1 MSDYWS
7 KKWNALKEEEEKKKK
22 QETPSGYW
30 EQKSAE
36 LKAQTTATANDDIAP
51 VKTTTTEKDDN
62 KKWYDGLL
70 RKTDALNDGFQITD
84 IPKMILGT
92 NADIATNAVAGV
104 VGWGEK
110 LVDAVAPF
118 AGLTAEKLG
127 LERGAEKVKEIA
139 ASDLY
144 DEKEVT
150 RKLLT
155 KPYGQLAPFATALGA
170 IFTFDDW
177 LNSKKVDD
185 GAGGTITVKEDNS
198 ILGDTSDSIVQ
209 SAGELVAKKGLQA
222 AAGGAPIGDIITGVT
237 AFGGQ
242 AEQALREDATFM
254 QAIGSGGISAAAEI
268 IFEKLSGGIKI
279 GGKALDDGLTRLIS
293 KNIASIA
300 LRNGVHLTKDIA
312 GEALEEVLT
321 EGASKLGTMLYK
333 EGDLTEILFN
343 KDALNDYARAA
354 FSGALLGGGFNL
366 PGAISG
372 SHGGYDYKATHTDNE
387 QKVIDKEIENRIA
400 EQEADGKKL
409 TGKEKTAI
417 EESVKRDLE
426 KGYISIDTIESA
438 IGGETY
444 DNYKSLTEHE
454 TEIKKEIETLE
465 NLPDNQISVKQRE
478 QLKAL
483 RDELKA
489 LEDDSTVSQ
498 YKDRLSQE
506 VSELAKNDRLV
517 ESYNE
522 KARRGQAFE
531 ADLSKYSEKQRA
543 TVQRAI
549 DSGVLNNTNR
559 SHELV
564 DLVAKL
570 EEDKALPFDFTN
582 NEKLKETGFALEGK
596 TVNGYV
602 TKDGVTL
609 NVNSKKALNSVV
621 GHEITHVLEGTELYS
636 ELQQVV
642 KNYAVTKGEYET
654 RYEAL
659 TKLYEGVEGA
669 NIESEITADLI
680 GDYLFTDS
688 EFVNRLSTE
697 QPNIFKKVYEE
708 IKYLYKIATAGSK
721 EARELERVKR
731 AFEEAYRADGKGVSG
746 TKFSLNE
753 YSEHQKKNWENSK
766 RIVVYDSNEQ
776 LSQFI
781 QDSIADKTMDKK
793 MYFGAISSDLASRIQ
808 TDTGLDVEN
817 YNLSLGSY
825 EVRKILKDHGNE
837 STEAPRGQRAI
848 VEDDFAHIVDVVLN
862 PTSIELS
869 QKQYMG
875 KPAIIF
881 QGEHNGKMN
890 VIAVVSDKR
899 LDLFVQTIYANA
911 KKENLSTPIG
921 EQAPIN
927 TPEANGGT
935 VSSADSVANPE
946 KNVKPQY
953 SLSSDSKGR
962 DLSPAI
968 QKRFG
973 NSKVVD
979 ENGSLKVVYHGTA
992 SGEFSIFDKAKGNV
1006 EGDFGSGFYF
1016 TDSEY
1021 DVSEHYE
1028 DGGPD
1033 FEIKVG
1039 RRADEIYNEES
1050 DIEYEEAKRR
1060 AREELYKGG
1069 HKFEVYLNIEKPA
1082 IVGETILLDSE
1093 SYYSEYNQED
1103 YDSEEDYEGEVEQLI
1118 ADDIDGIIWDVENNV
1133 DVYSTDGLA
1142 DVLWNAVSE
1151 GGIGLEELKSRINDL
1166 YLENSNGELVGNE
1179 VARQV
1184 IESLGYDGII
1194 DPTVSTKWNMEM
1206 EDGTTHYI
1214 VFKPNQ
1220 IKAVTNQNPTDNPDI
1235 HRSLSANGEAPL
1247 RYGNFNIFGEDVA
1260 LEKPQTD
1267 MQDEAEEIAPSTTE
1281 KSSEVGATRSEME
1294 QVETA
1299 EEAPAENIAP
1309 QTQKKR
1315 KPSKAALVR
1324 LTKKQTYSGGRN
1336 LQGAY
1341 NVDGKQYISDGVF
1354 VAEFNAIDERLE
1366 HNAEMPIEAFQNF
1379 LNNAVNGQSAEKYSI
1394 DFDKITEI
1402 NKGKKDG
1409 AFISVGGVPF
1419 NSKYVEA
1426 VLRAIENPVFALS
1439 KHRGGINVLVAVG
1452 DNGKVM
1458 LMPVRAGEKLT
1469 AAYEAQ
1475 EITAAPESITPTTA
1489 EDATAARVE
1498 GMANINDADAPQEV
1512 EAPYY
1517 ETENSATPE
1526 DPFTDRDYKAVGN
1539 RKVKAYMYENPEV
1552 RPFFQEAAQAMLG
1565 DLQNSTKGERVYNDE
1580 AYYESGGEKGWSGV
1594 ERHTTDD
1601 IAYLLDKGYT
1611 YAEIEKG
1618 LNAIIEDNGAENIA
1632 IAKRIEF
1639 AINDRL
1645 RQGYTDIYG
1654 NQIPRNQEY
1663 LNMLSQK
1670 QAAETASAQ
1679 APMYSDADAPL
1690 PTDADAPVEDIAPS
1704 APVAEKYEAIRPARQ
1719 KQTEPRMTRVD
1730 TAEPRMAR
1738 ADKPPKDPRG
1748 ELRSWAE
1755 TSTESEALDGQ
1766 IPIEELDQELIHYQP
1781 ISNRK
1786 TLETANARL
1795 GNLGYEKSLTYFEG
1809 KFAGSDTKV
1818 EDIVLGERLVQ
1829 EAVKRGDKAT
1839 AMKLIQDIAI
1849 LGTELGQKVQALSI
1863 IQRLTPEGQLMMLQ
1877 RVVERGKAKG
1887 DKAFEGVEV
1896 TEEQAGRILDTLN
1909 PDGTFDQAELNAAVE
1924 DVKQEIADQ
1933 MKVTAGEKIN
1943 AYRYLAM
1950 LGNAKTHIRNLVS
1963 NIAMKGTAAVKNALA
1978 RTAEDL
1984 LLPEAVLSNRRY
1996 GEKSRAAKSVI
2007 PNGTKVRAADR
2018 DNIGTVKSYDAA
2030 TGKYTVYFEN
2040 EAGHS
2045 ATVKLGADVVKPLNP
2060 IKSTAADSTADDIAP
2075 TRTKTWRRATEEVKA
2090 YAKQVTAE
2098 MESVLSGENKYSA
2111 SGDIKAKR
2119 RIFKNSAMNSLYEIN
2134 NKLLTKE
2141 DTIFKN
2147 PAFESSFREFLTANG
2162 IRTDEDI
2169 KYNPEIVEKGKQ
2181 YATEQ
2186 ALIATFQQ
2194 ESWLANKIGEIENK
2208 NAAFGVAVGAIMP
2221 FKKTPINIAKT
2232 GLNYSPLGFAKSL
2245 FYDAAQVRK
2254 GEMDKSTLIDHLAQ
2268 NVTGSALA
2276 VAGYLLAKSGIL
2288 TGAGDDDK
2296 EGDYDYQLGKQGY
2309 SLKIGDQTYSLSW
2322 LTPVSMPLFVGAN
2335 AYEQLVEDK
2344 GWSGDVV
2351 METLAQT
2358 LDPLSE
2364 MSFLSGLDNVLSS
2377 YDSGIQKFMGIG
2389 ESMAQNYATQ
2399 FVPTAL
2405 SQVAAITDDKKRT
2418 TKVGADSGF
2427 RFLDQ
2432 AVNQIKYKIPG
2443 LRQTLEPATDIWG
2456 NEVEQS
2462 DNLITRAFENAIAP
2476 YARKENIST
2485 EIDEEIKGLYR
2496 ETGEDG
2502 LIPSIPKNYLNYNN
2516 EKYEMSA
2523 GEYTAYKKTYG
2534 QTASSMLEA
2543 LFNTSTYRNATVEER
2558 ADMVDDVYEYARDE
2572 ANKEFLSGNGI
2583 DYTNAE
2589 KEGKEYYRENFIK
2602 GAIEN
2607 DVTVEEYGF
2616 SYNYPEKYKFL
2627 KDIGV
2632 SYDEYSAS
2640 DESKDAYSWA
2650 FNNPEKY
2657 TLSKAVASDVITYRK
2672 YAGELYD
2679 IKADKDSSGK
2689 SITGSRKEKV
2699 IDYINNLDADYGER
2713 IILFKS
2719 EYNADDTYNYDI
2731 IDYLNS
2737 REDISYEEMATI
2749 LKELGFTVSS
2759 DGTIT
2764 WD

>member
-7 KKWNALKEEEEKKKK
+7 KKWDALKEEEKKKKK

-51 VKTTTTEKDDN
+51 VKTTTTEKDDK
-62 KKWYDGLL
+62 KKWYDGWFQKGAFEDGYQLGDIS
-70 RKTDALNDGFQITD
+70 KT
-84 IPKMILGT
+84 ILGT
-92 NADIATNAVAGV
+92 LKDTETNLMAGVIGMGERVVDAGAYVAGA
-104 VGWGEK
+104 VGSAFGADK
-110 LVDAVAPF
+110 F
-118 AGLTAEKLG
+118 ADKTKDF
-127 LERGAEKVKEIA
+127 IA
-139 ASDLY
+139 KDLY
-144 DEKEVT
+144 DEKAVAK
-150 RKLLT
+150 KLASANVAGYLAST
-155 KPYGQLAPFATALGA
+155 VSDFDEDSVLDDKADSILQSGGQLAATA
-170 IFTFDDW
+170 
-177 LNSKKVDD
+177 
-185 GAGGTITVKEDNS
+185 
-198 ILGDTSDSIVQ
+198 
-209 SAGELVAKKGLQA
+209 GLQFVGVPWFLTTGA
-222 AAGGAPIGDIITGVT
+222 TSFGGAAEE
-237 AFGGQ
+237 AFN
-242 AEQALREDATFM
+242 EDATY
-254 QAIGSGGISAAAEI
+254 AEAGGSALISAGAEI
-268 IFEKLSGGIKI
+268 LTEKLFGGIKF
-279 GGKALDDGLTRLIS
+279 GGKTLDDVLLQPLVNKIS
-293 KNIASIA
+293 NKVGRTLVNMGIDA
-300 LRNGVHLTKDIA
+300 V
-312 GEALEEVLT
+312 GEGSEEIFSSVFHN
-321 EGASKLGTMLYK
+321 LGTALYK
-333 EGDLTEILFN
+333 EESIDELLTSEEAMDEYIQSFIGGM
-343 KDALNDYARAA
+343 A
-354 FSGALLGGGFNL
+354 LGGGVGSFN
-366 PGAISG
+366 AANSIKSG
-372 SHGGYDYKATHTDNE
+372 RDYKTGLTDNE

-409 TGKEKTAI
+409 TGKEKAAI
-417 EESVKRDLE
+417 EEDVKRDLE

-444 DNYKSLTEHE
+444 DSYKSLTEHE

-483 RDELKA
+483 REELKA
-489 LEDDSTVSQ
+489 LEDDSTVAQ

-659 TKLYEGVEGA
+659 TKLYAGVDGA
-669 NIESEITADLI
+669 NIEAEITADLI
-680 GDYLFTDS
+680 GDYLFSDTD
-688 EFVNRLSTE
+688 FVNRLSTE
-697 QPNIFKKVYEE
+697 KPNIFQKVYDE

-731 AFEEAYRADGKGVSG
+731 AFDKAYKESG
-746 TKFSLNE
+746 TKVADTKYSLSE
-753 YSEHQKKNWENSK
+753 YTAEEKQAHNKAVLEHFGRTVKWAETGYLLLDGSKLDLSGKHDGAPGGYRTVDHRDITEALGYDYGGEDYSGSLIQFMSEGNI
-766 RIVVYDSNEQ
+766 RIVPEING
-776 LSQFI
+776 I
-781 QDSIADKTMDKK
+781 
-793 MYFGAISSDLASRIQ
+793 
-808 TDTGLDVEN
+808 
-817 YNLSLGSY
+817 NLSVKPTKAQEQALSDYISRNRGEMLLDIDDLNGNTVVSVEY
-825 EVRKILKDHGNE
+825 PKGTYYKKILSDIQEWFDNGKKPEVSGLSSFLSLTKDG
-837 STEAPRGQRAI
+837 EAPR
-848 VEDDFAHIVDVVLN
+848 
-862 PTSIELS
+862 
-869 QKQYMG
+869 
-875 KPAIIF
+875 
-881 QGEHNGKMN
+881 
-890 VIAVVSDKR
+890 
-899 LDLFVQTIYANA
+899 
-911 KKENLSTPIG
+911 
-921 EQAPIN
+921 
-927 TPEANGGT
+927 
-935 VSSADSVANPE
+935 
-946 KNVKPQY
+946 
-953 SLSSDSKGR
+953 
-962 DLSPAI
+962 
-968 QKRFG
+968 
-973 NSKVVD
+973 
-979 ENGSLKVVYHGTA
+979 
-992 SGEFSIFDKAKGNV
+992 
-1006 EGDFGSGFYF
+1006 
-1016 TDSEY
+1016 
-1021 DVSEHYE
+1021 
-1028 DGGPD
+1028 
-1033 FEIKVG
+1033 
-1039 RRADEIYNEES
+1039 
-1050 DIEYEEAKRR
+1050 
-1060 AREELYKGG
+1060 
-1069 HKFEVYLNIEKPA
+1069 
-1082 IVGETILLDSE
+1082 
-1093 SYYSEYNQED
+1093 
-1103 YDSEEDYEGEVEQLI
+1103 
-1118 ADDIDGIIWDVENNV
+1118 
-1133 DVYSTDGLA
+1133 
-1142 DVLWNAVSE
+1142 
-1151 GGIGLEELKSRINDL
+1151 
-1166 YLENSNGELVGNE
+1166 
-1179 VARQV
+1179 
-1184 IESLGYDGII
+1184 
-1194 DPTVSTKWNMEM
+1194 
-1206 EDGTTHYI
+1206 
-1214 VFKPNQ
+1214 
-1220 IKAVTNQNPTDNPDI
+1220 
-1235 HRSLSANGEAPL
+1235 

-1267 MQDEAEEIAPSTTE
+1267 MQDEAAELAPSQAVANNATTTE
-1281 KSSEVGATRSEME
+1281 ESSAIRSEME

-1489 EDATAARVE
+1489 EDATAARAE

-1580 AYYESGGEKGWSGV
+1580 AYYESGGTQGWTGV
-1594 ERHTTDD
+1594 ERHTTED

-1618 LNAIIEDNGAENIA
+1618 IKAIIEDNGAENIA

-1639 AINDRL
+1639 ALNDRL

-1670 QAAETASAQ
+1670 QAAEIASAQ

-1690 PTDADAPVEDIAPS
+1690 PTDEDAPVEDIAPS

-1719 KQTEPRMTRVD
+1719 KQTEPRMARAD

-1738 ADKPPKDPRG
+1738 ADKPPRDPKK

-1766 IPIEELDQELIHYQP
+1766 IPMEELDQELIHYQP

-1996 GEKSRAAKSVI
+1996 GEKGRAAKSVI

-2558 ADMVDDVYEYARDE
+2558 ADMVDDVYDYARDE
-2572 ANKEFLSGNGI
+2572 ANKEYLSGNGI

-2632 SYDEYSAS
+2632 SYGEYSAS

-2699 IDYINNLDADYGER
+2699 IEYINNLDADYGER

-2737 REDISYEEMATI
+2737 REDISYEEMETI
-2749 LKELGFTVSS
+2749 LKELGFIVSS